1 VRAQHEKIEEGV
13 FSDLRNLK
21 PGADVCLEEPKVC
34 FVSLMFLFCFFGEG
48 GGEGGGGVSFFG
60 RIG

>member
-13 FSDLRNLK
+13 FSNLRNLK
-21 PGADVCLEEPKVC
+21 PGTDTCLEEPKVC
-34 FVSLMFLFCFFGEG
+34 FVSLMFLFCFFR
-48 GGEGGGGVSFFG
+48 EGGGGVSFFG